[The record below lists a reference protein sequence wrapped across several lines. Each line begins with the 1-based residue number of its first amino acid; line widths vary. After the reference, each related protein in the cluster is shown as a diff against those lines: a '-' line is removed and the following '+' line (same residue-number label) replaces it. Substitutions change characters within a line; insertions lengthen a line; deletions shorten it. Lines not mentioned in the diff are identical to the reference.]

1 MQAEWPKLS
10 IAPDRTKQ
18 QHQVYHQLRD
28 ECEMRRKNGENVI
41 VVNNRI
47 VKNKR
52 SPIASMN
59 STTACRISSSNDTQ
73 IRSVN

>member
-18 QHQVYHQLRD
+18 QQQVYHQLRN
-28 ECEMRRKNGENVI
+28 ECEMRRKNDENVI
-41 VVNNRI
+41 VLYNRI
-47 VKNKR
+47 VKDKR

-59 STTACRISSSNDTQ
+59 STAACPIPSSNDT
-73 IRSVN
+73 